1 MNPIKKGRKRAAR
14 DIREGKGYQEN
25 PDGSRSTH
33 LMATYEGETKKGKP
47 IHYVAPTIAPDS
59 SGKYKDQNFDEAM
72 SKGEVFQFRSKKRA
86 EQFAKGSWKK
96 KQDKK

>member
-1 MNPIKKGRKRAAR
+1 MNPIKKGRKKTARA
-14 DIREGKGYQEN
+14 IREGKGYQEN

-59 SGKYKDQNFDEAM
+59 SGKYKDQSFDEAM
-72 SKGEVFQFRSKKRA
+72 NRGEVFQFRSKKRA
-86 EQFAKGSWKK
+86 DKFAEGSWKRKNQK
-96 KQDKK
+96 K